1 MKILMLALLLLPAL
15 GPAAEAL
22 PAAASPTAEATLA
35 PTPAPL
41 SPPWDSVTLKDGQ
54 WAEGKLRGY
63 DAFFLSF
70 ELKNGAKA
78 QLPWIEVA
86 EVKPA
91 EFSGDTALMRQYM
104 KPDAVEVAS
113 RIQARSPSR
122 ARAKALWP
130 GLLIHGAGF
139 REAGNT
145 DMFLSLA
152 GAELF
157 GIVVGGFG
165 AARASDV
172 SLSTGERDTANSL
185 ALGGAAVF
193 AVTWLIDL
201 VGSGYSA
208 ENFNAAHGLT
218 VSLLPAPGKTAVTA
232 SLRF

>member
-1 MKILMLALLLLPAL
+1 MKILMLALLLPAFAPAEVLPA
-15 GPAAEAL
+15 PATV
-22 PAAASPTAEATLA
+22 TAEATLA
-35 PTPAPL
+35 PTPSPL

-70 ELKNGAKA
+70 ELKNAVKL

-104 KPDAVEVAS
+104 KPDSVEVAS
-113 RIQARSPSR
+113 RIQARSPGRSVG
-122 ARAKALWP
+122 KALWP
-130 GLLIHGAGF
+130 GVFIHGAGF

-165 AARASDV
+165 LARASDV

-193 AVTWLIDL
+193 VVTWVVDLI
-201 VGSGYSA
+201 GAAPSA
-208 ENFNAAHGLT
+208 KNYNAAHGL
-218 VSLLPAPGKTAVTA
+218 VFSFAPLPGKPAVTA